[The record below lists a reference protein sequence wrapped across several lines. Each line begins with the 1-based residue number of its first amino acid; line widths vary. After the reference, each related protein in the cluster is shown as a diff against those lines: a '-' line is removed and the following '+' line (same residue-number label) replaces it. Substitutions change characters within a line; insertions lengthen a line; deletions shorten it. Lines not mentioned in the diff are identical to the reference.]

1 MTKADKLRP
10 RMRVRWT
17 DEMDAEARRLRE
29 RGKRLREIALVLG
42 VSETLVGAKLRQ
54 KAPAKGTAGAFSVE
68 DRVVYHANVCGN
80 TDIDCWEGTVIY
92 VDGTVCPYT
101 VRFEQSW
108 VGGMTEERLSDTR
121 ESFMRCWFCR
131 EENLSLVAD
140 ASHSVKKTKVRH
152 QI

>member
-10 RMRVRWT
+10 RTRARWT

-29 RGKRLREIALVLG
+29 GGKRLREIALVLG
-42 VSETLVGAKLRQ
+42 VSETLVGRKLWQ
-54 KAPAKGTAGAFSVE
+54 KAPVKSSARAFAVG
-68 DRVVYHANVCGN
+68 DRVIYHASVYGN
-80 TDIDCWEGTVIY
+80 TDIDGWEGVVIY
-92 VDGTVCPYT
+92 VDGTHCPYT

-108 VGGMTEERLSDTR
+108 VVGMTEERLSDTR
-121 ESFMRCWFCR
+121 ASFMRCWFCR

-140 ASHSVKKTKVRH
+140 TSHSVKKTKVR